1 MNPEHPWMWWP
12 WGGMWIFPIVMVVV
26 MLIFLFV
33 FSRRWGC
40 GPPWRSPGG
49 HHGESGDSE
58 TALEILKKR
67 YAKGEIT
74 KEEFDRMKKDI
85 LS

>member
-33 FSRRWGC
+33 FSRRGAVD
-40 GPPWRSPGG
+40 PGG
-49 HHGESGDSE
+49 GVRAGIMEKARFGDCV
-58 TALEILKKR
+58 R
-67 YAKGEIT
+67 
-74 KEEFDRMKKDI
+74 DI
-85 LS
+85 EKNICEGRDY

>member
-1 MNPEHPWMWWP
+1 MSPEHPWMWWP
-12 WGGMWIFPIVMVVV
+12 WGGMWIFPMVMCVI
-26 MLIFLFV
+26 MLIFFLF
-33 FSRRWGC
+33 SGRRGYR
-40 GPPWRSPGG
+40 PPWWGPGG
-49 HHGESGDSE
+49 HHHESGDSE

>member
-1 MNPEHPWMWWP
+1 MNPDHPWMWWP
-12 WGGMWIFPIVMVVV
+12 WGGIWIFPIVMFVI
-26 MLIFLFV
+26 MLIFLFL
-33 FSRRWGC
+33 FSGRWGYR
-40 GPPWRSPGG
+40 PPWWGPGG
-49 HHGESGDSE
+49 HHNESGDSE